1 MVLRMFIRLR
11 ARTGGH
17 GRGVAFPRLAF
28 FSMRR
33 AAETS
38 LTPIVLEYAS
48 ARDHQHAEKCIAA
61 GEA

>member
-17 GRGVAFPRLAF
+17 GRFVAFARLAF

-33 AAETS
+33 VVGFS
-38 LTPIVLEYAS
+38 CTPIVLNSAS
-48 ARDHQHAEKCIAA
+48 ARDYQHVEKILTA

>member
-1 MVLRMFIRLR
+1 MFIRFS

-17 GRGVAFPRLAF
+17 GRIVTFARLAF

-33 AAETS
+33 VMGIS
-38 LTPIVLEYAS
+38 LIPIVLKSAS
-48 ARDHQHAEKCIAA
+48 ARDYQHAEKNLTA